1 MWSVTCNPDNSI
13 DPFNTILE
21 KDSLSKGRFWDDFLG
36 FCEIYQITRCPAV
49 SVHSSPSDASQEI
62 VRIVNSEV
70 DLSTWRAVLLALSCI
85 GSKVVELY
93 IHNSKVSAQQLV
105 ELSTALNKI
114 NTLRALKLQF
124 IDFNLQED
132 ESLIADAFK
141 SLLSDSCGLTL
152 LSVVNCE
159 LTDTVGQAIAA
170 SLTSNFLITG
180 LNLSYNLFT
189 DETLKQVLMALRY
202 TTNVKHLVMRNNN
215 AIEGNVFIHLIP
227 QLFPGE
233 VSSSDDSII
242 KANVKIIA
250 DKNKAIKDQNK
261 KRKKAGYVELAE
273 VSPPDLIQKVGKTS
287 VFCNATLETLDLA
300 CNPAIK
306 ASALVEVAKLLQG
319 ADPEALAKV
328 SLKLKVP
335 NVAMN
340 VEERALI
347 TSFDRIISL
356 CE

>member
-1 MWSVTCNPDNSI
+1 MTCNPDNSI

-36 FCEIYQITRCPAV
+36 FCEVYEITRCPAV
-49 SVHSSPSDASQEI
+49 SVQSSPADAGQEI
-62 VRIVNSEV
+62 VRIVNSEI

-93 IHNSKVSAQQLV
+93 IHNSKVSAQQLI

-114 NTLRALKLQF
+114 TTLRTLKLQF
-124 IDFNLQED
+124 IDFNLQEN

-141 SLLSDSCGLTL
+141 SLLSDSCGLSL

-170 SLTSNFLITG
+170 ILSSNFLING
-180 LNLSYNLFT
+180 LNLSNNLFT
-189 DETLKQVLMALRY
+189 DETLKQILTALRY
-202 TTNVKHLVMRNNN
+202 TTNVKHLVMRNN
-215 AIEGNVFIHLIP
+215 ALEGNVLIHLIP
-227 QLFPGE
+227 QLLPGE
-233 VSSSDDSII
+233 VSSTDDSII

-319 ADPEALAKV
+319 ADAEAVAKIP
-328 SLKLKVP
+328 LKLKVP
-335 NVAMN
+335 NIAMN
-340 VEERALI
+340 VEESALI
-347 TSFDRIISL
+347 ASFDRIISL